1 MKQIHLIHVVQSSSR
16 HSWLEHLFIRLQDQG
31 FSQSLVTLQPR
42 GEINEF
48 LAGGSVNVFS
58 QTNENRILGVVETVK
73 SIKSAQRSGS
83 TNFLLLEGHSPAFV
97 GALAA
102 RLLNLDFGII
112 HHNQPKYFQLLKKQS
127 LIRGLIHQGIYNF
140 YIKRANIVQSLSMEV
155 TKSLLALGCDA
166 RKIVSV
172 GHGVDFV
179 KFQEDLT
186 DETPQLQLKAGFPR
200 ILMVGRLAWEKNYF
214 LALESFELLRQTFP
228 TAQLLI
234 AGTGPLH
241 ADIESLVTQKNLA
254 ENVFLL
260 GWIKNIPKLMAVSDA
275 LLHLSL
281 TESYGQVYIEACLA
295 NLPIFSLPTGIAIDL
310 FEAEDPLVHIIDSE
324 SPKDINIQIKNFF
337 IGREDNPKTVAPVLG
352 EYRKHDQAVVFQ
364 EMADYLS
371 KMIPK
376 LR

>member
-31 FSQSLVTLQPR
+31 FSQSLVTLEPK
-42 GEINEF
+42 GEINDF
-48 LAGGSVNVFS
+48 LAGGSINVFS
-58 QTNENRILGVVETVK
+58 QTNKNRIMGVAGAVR
-73 SIKSAQRSGS
+73 SIRNAQKSGS
-83 TNFLLLEGHSPAFV
+83 TNFLLLEGHNAAFA

-102 RLLNLDFGII
+102 RLLNLDFGIV

-127 LIRGLIHQGIYNF
+127 LFRGLIHQHIYNY

-155 TKSLLALGCDA
+155 TESLIALGCDA

-172 GHGVDFV
+172 GHGVDFA

-186 DETPQLQLKAGFPR
+186 DESPQLQLNAGFPR

-214 LALESFELLRQTFP
+214 LALESFELLQQTFP
-228 TAQLLI
+228 KAQLLI
-234 AGTGPLH
+234 AGTGPLQ
-241 ADIESLVTQKNLA
+241 ADIESFVAQRNLD
-254 ENVFLL
+254 ENVSLL

-275 LLHLSL
+275 LLHLSV

-310 FEAEDPLVHIIDSE
+310 FEADDPLVHIIDSE
-324 SPKDINIQIKNFF
+324 SPKDISTQLKDFF
-337 IGREDNPKTVAPVLG
+337 IGREDDPKTVATVLG

>member
-16 HSWLEHLFIRLQDQG
+16 HSWLEHLFISLQDQG
-31 FSQSLVTLQPR
+31 FSQSLVTLEPK
-42 GEINEF
+42 GEINDF
-48 LAGGSVNVFS
+48 LAGGSIHVFS
-58 QTNENRILGVVETVK
+58 QTSKNKVLGVLGALK
-73 SIKSAQRSGS
+73 SIKNAQKSGCI
-83 TNFLLLEGHSPAFV
+83 NFLLLEGHSAAYA

-102 RLLNLDFGII
+102 RFLNLDFVIV

-127 LIRGLIHQGIYNF
+127 PIRGLFHQRIYKF
-140 YIKRANIVQSLSMEV
+140 YMKRASMVQSLSMEV

-172 GHGVDFV
+172 GHGVDFA

-186 DETPQLQLKAGFPR
+186 DESPQLQLNAGFPR

-214 LALESFELLRQTFP
+214 LALESFELLQQTFP
-228 TAQLLI
+228 KAQLLI
-234 AGTGPLH
+234 AGTGPLQ
-241 ADIESLVTQKNLA
+241 ADIESFVAQRNLD
-254 ENVFLL
+254 ENVSLL

-275 LLHLSL
+275 LLHLSV

-310 FEAEDPLVHIIDSE
+310 FEADDPLVHIIDSE
-324 SPKDINIQIKNFF
+324 SPKDISTQLKDFF
-337 IGREDNPKTVAPVLG
+337 IGREDDPKTVATVLG